1 MAQVCVQN
9 GGQTRFD
16 RAPVNLPES
25 GPEGQVLFSRLA
37 KQGRLRQLQLLLALA
52 QCGSIVRA
60 AAHLHMSQSAATQAL
75 AELERVLDMRLFERH
90 ARGMRPTLAGQAL
103 TDAARGVMTELEEAA
118 HTLAAIRMGASAAL
132 RLGTIPAAA
141 QAILA
146 QLLTRFY
153 GLHPLVHIDV
163 QEGSALRLLPQLIS
177 GGLDALFC
185 RAPGLLP
192 DAFEFEPL
200 LDDEAVVVASH
211 AHPLVGRPQLQLS
224 DLDSARWV
232 LPSANIAVRDIFE
245 RDILSRLPQA
255 QWFPVAT
262 MSLSVLEGLLG
273 QPQAVSLMPRS
284 IVEHLGPDGRGA
296 RFAVLDLQPGSFQ
309 SALPPLGVVFAR
321 EAAPQLLGEMLR
333 LWRRPGLL

>member
-1 MAQVCVQN
+1 M
-9 GGQTRFD
+9 
-16 RAPVNLPES
+16 NLPEN

-75 AELERVLDMRLFERH
+75 AELERVLDLRLFERH

-132 RLGTIPAAA
+132 RLGTIPSAA

-153 GLHPLVHIDV
+153 CEHPLVHIDV
-163 QEGSALRLLPQLIS
+163 QEGSATRLLPQLIA

-185 RAPGLLP
+185 RQPGLLP
-192 DAFEFEPL
+192 EAFVFEPL
-200 LDDEAVVVASH
+200 FADEAVVVASH
-211 AHPLVGRPQLQLS
+211 AHPLVGQPQLRLT
-224 DLDSARWV
+224 DLHCARWV

-245 RDILSRLPQA
+245 RDILSRLPDA

-262 MSLSVLEGLLG
+262 MSLSVLEGLLS

-284 IVEHLGPDGRGA
+284 IVAGLEPQGRSA
-296 RFAVLDLQPGSFQ
+296 RFAVLDLQAGSFQ
-309 SALPPLGVVFAR
+309 SALPPLGVVCSRQAP
-321 EAAPQLLGEMLR
+321 PQLLREMLKM
-333 LWRRPGLL
+333 WRGAGPASAAPLGP